1 MENNNKSSFTEL
13 YNEELDL
20 LQIFNIAF
28 KNKITIFLM
37 TVFAAAFSVMYS
49 LSLPNIYQSKVL
61 VVSND
66 SNSNASSLSAYSGIA
81 SLAGVDLPVTETNN
95 ASTAVKKIVSLS
107 FFENNFLPNIFL
119 PNLMAIKSWKAEAN
133 EIEYDQKIY
142 NEKTNLWVRKV
153 SYPQKTIPSAQES
166 FEVFI
171 NNHLSISE
179 DKKTGFLTVA
189 IKHQSPYVAKK
200 WVELIIDQINLLYRD
215 KDKKEAERAVNYL
228 NDQITKTNYSEIKQ
242 VVTSILQQEMQKLT
256 LIEANEFY
264 VFEYINPPAVMEKKL
279 EPSRAKICILGT
291 LLGGFLSICFVLF
304 RHFMFRR
311 HTNV

>member
-1 MENNNKSSFTEL
+1 
-13 YNEELDL
+13 
-20 LQIFNIAF
+20 
-28 KNKITIFLM
+28 
-37 TVFAAAFSVMYS
+37 
-49 LSLPNIYQSKVL
+49 
-61 VVSND
+61 
-66 SNSNASSLSAYSGIA
+66 
-81 SLAGVDLPVTETNN
+81 
-95 ASTAVKKIVSLS
+95 
-107 FFENNFLPNIFL
+107 
-119 PNLMAIKSWKAEAN
+119 MAIKSWKAEAN
-133 EIEYDQKIY
+133 EIKYDQKIY

-171 NNHLSISE
+171 NNNLSISE

-200 WVELIIDQINLLYRD
+200 WVELIIDQINLLFRD
-215 KDKKEAERAVNYL
+215 KDKKEAERAVIYL
-228 NDQITKTNYSEIKQ
+228 NNKITKTNYSEIKQ
-242 VVTSILQQEMQKLT
+242 VVASILQQEMQKLT

-264 VFEYINPPAVMEKKL
+264 VFDYINPPAVMEKKL

-311 HTNV
+311 HTNI

>member
-37 TVFAAAFSVMYS
+37 TVFAATFSVIYS

-95 ASTAVKKIVSLS
+95 ASTAIKKIVSLS

-242 VVTSILQQEMQKLT
+242 VVTSILQQEIQKLT
-256 LIEANEFY
+256 LIEANKFY

-279 EPSRAKICILGT
+279 EPSRANICILGT